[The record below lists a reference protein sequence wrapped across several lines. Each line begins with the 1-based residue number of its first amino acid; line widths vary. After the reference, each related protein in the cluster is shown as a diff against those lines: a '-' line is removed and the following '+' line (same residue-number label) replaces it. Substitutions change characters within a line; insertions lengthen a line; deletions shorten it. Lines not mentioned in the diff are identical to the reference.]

1 MNSRR
6 YLLAG
11 GTVVRPEGTSRLD
24 VLVDDGRIVQV
35 AAVIDDVVGAEVLD
49 ASGCVVGPGFVD
61 LHTHLRE
68 PGGEEA
74 ETIESAARA
83 AALGGFT
90 AIVAMPNTTPPC
102 DSAAVVADVAARS
115 RDASCEVAIAGAIT
129 VGRAGTSLAPMA
141 EMAALGVTLFTDDG
155 TCVADGDVMR
165 RALEYAKGLG
175 VTCAQH
181 CEEPTIAAGGVMHEG
196 AWSSLLGLRGQP
208 ALAETSIVAR
218 DLGLVELT
226 GAPMHFLH
234 LSVPESVELV
244 DLARRRGLPV
254 TCEVAP
260 HHLAL
265 TDERCS
271 EFDPTFKVNP
281 PLRTEAMRDRL
292 VELLRAGLIDA
303 VATDHAPHPDERKAV
318 PFDEAAF
325 GMLGLQHA
333 CGVLC
338 DALGGNEGVD
348 PVALFALLSRNPARI
363 ARLRD
368 VDPRLGGHSAHGGLV
383 DVGEW
388 ANLCVV
394 DLGTPTTVTSTSI
407 ASRSSNSPY
416 VGRTLPAR
424 VRHTL
429 LRGEP
434 TVLDGA
440 AAR

>member
-1 MNSRR
+1 MSSRR
-6 YLLAG
+6 FLIAG

-24 VLVDDGRIVQV
+24 VLIEDGRIVEV
-35 AAVIDDVVGAEVLD
+35 AASIGEALGTEVLD
-49 ASGCVVGPGFVD
+49 ASGCAVGPGFVD
-61 LHTHLRE
+61 LHAHLRE

-83 AALGGFT
+83 AALGGYT
-90 AIVAMPNTTPPC
+90 AVVAMPNTTPAC
-102 DSAAVVADVAARS
+102 DSAAVVADVAARA
-115 RDASCEVAIAGAIT
+115 RGASCEVAIAGALT
-129 VGRAGTSLAPMA
+129 VGRAGGSLAPMA

-155 TCVADGDVMR
+155 ACVADGDVMR

-181 CEEPTIAAGGVMHEG
+181 CEEPRVAAGGVMHEG
-196 AWSSLLGLRGQP
+196 VWSSMLGLPGQP

-244 DLARRRGLPV
+244 DRARRSGLPV

-260 HHLAL
+260 HHLTL
-265 TDERCS
+265 TDEYCH

-281 PLRTEAMRDRL
+281 PLRPPALRDQL
-292 VELLRAGLIDA
+292 VDQLRRGLIDA

-318 PFDEAAF
+318 PFDDAAP

-338 DALGGNEGVD
+338 EVLAGPDGVD
-348 PVALFALLSRNPARI
+348 LVALYALLSRQPARI
-363 ARLRD
+363 AKLRD
-368 VDPRLGGHSAHGGLV
+368 VDARIGGHSAHGGLV
-383 DVGEW
+383 EVGEW

-394 DLGTPTTVTSTSI
+394 DLETPTTVTAASI
-407 ASRSSNSPY
+407 VSRSANSPY
-416 VGRTLPAR
+416 VGRTLPVT

-429 LRGEP
+429 LRGEA